1 MNIFDKEYKLMAI
14 NRVKESGKPVAEIA
28 RELDLS
34 PNTLHGWI
42 AKHGKHGESAFP
54 GSGRLHE
61 EDAELRRLRRE
72 IMDLKEE
79 NAILKKAAAYFAK
92 NQK

>member
-1 MNIFDKEYKLMAI
+1 MKTFDKEYKLMAVK
-14 NRVKESGKPVAEIA
+14 RVKESGKPVAEVA

-34 PNTLHGWI
+34 ANTLHGWMN
-42 AKHGKHGESAFP
+42 KFGKHGEDAFP
-54 GSGRLHE
+54 GSGNLHS
-61 EDAELRRLRRE
+61 EDEELRKLRKE
-72 IMDLKEE
+72 ILDLKEE

>member
-1 MNIFDKEYKLMAI
+1 MRTFDKEYKLMAV
-14 NRVKESGKPVAEIA
+14 NRVKESGKPASEVA
-28 RELDLS
+28 RELDIS
-34 PNTLHGWI
+34 SNTLYGWI
-42 AKHGKHGESAFP
+42 SKYGEHGEKAFP

-61 EDAELRRLRRE
+61 ADDELRKLRRE
-72 IMDLKEE
+72 NMDLKEE

>member
-1 MNIFDKEYKLMAI
+1 MAV
-14 NRVKESGKPVAEIA
+14 NRVKESGKSVASVA
-28 RELDLS
+28 RELDIS

-42 AKHGKHGESAFP
+42 NKFSKHGENAFP
-54 GSGRLHE
+54 GSGHLYE
-61 EDAELRRLRRE
+61 ADEELRKLRKE

-92 NQK
+92 KQK

>member
-1 MNIFDKEYKLMAI
+1 MRMFDKEYKVMAVT
-14 NRVKESGKPVAEIA
+14 RVKESGKPVAEVA

-34 PNTLHGWI
+34 PNTLHGWVN
-42 AKHGKHGESAFP
+42 KFGKHGDDAFP

-61 EDAELRRLRRE
+61 ADDELRKLRKE
-72 IMDLKEE
+72 NADLKEE

-92 NQK
+92 NLK

>member
-1 MNIFDKEYKLMAI
+1 MRMFDKEYKLMAI
-14 NRVKESGKPVAEIA
+14 NRVKESGKPVAEVA
-28 RELDLS
+28 RELDIS
-34 PNTLHGWI
+34 PNTLHGWVN
-42 AKHGKHGESAFP
+42 KFGKHGNNAFP
-54 GSGRLHE
+54 GSGNLHE
-61 EDAELRRLRRE
+61 TDEELRKLRKE